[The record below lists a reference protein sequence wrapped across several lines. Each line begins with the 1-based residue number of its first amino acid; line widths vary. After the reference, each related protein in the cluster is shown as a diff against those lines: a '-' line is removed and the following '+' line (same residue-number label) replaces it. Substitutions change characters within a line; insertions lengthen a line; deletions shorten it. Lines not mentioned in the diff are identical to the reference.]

1 MKHILRLLVGACV
14 GLTLNA
20 SHAGAQWSTAHGQA
34 PLKAPHNGAFRD
46 RYAAAERLL
55 NAFEYA
61 DARRYEALWSESRAR
76 ASALEVHEFAR
87 LTRELFVDP
96 PRLRLAPGVVEREF
110 AKLVPEAVAMLAWH
124 RNLMRQ
130 AYDVLADPAL
140 KEADRNGR
148 IAELVAYYR
157 YRREA
162 AVSARPRSF
171 DALDGQFHS
180 LAFRREYPK
189 FNGLAWATRW
199 LTIALYESLVTGDSP
214 AERERLV
221 TAALDRFR
229 QLIRNPPETTP
240 YTMPLSPV
248 IAPAFARRFPEL
260 AAILD
265 NANMLQEV
273 FADILVAREVPRSA
287 KRQDILRAAN
297 LFRSDT
303 TFATTY
309 ETWLGAGALISANN
323 MGGLAVGFG
332 DSLPRPT
339 IVRGMSM
346 AGVMPRAA
354 APAAAEGGMAGMDH
368 GDMPGMSTTAAV
380 DVSGLDADALAMLV
394 QRMMADPVIRERVA
408 TDPAIRQLLG
418 DTAGVGRNAAA
429 ADMSGMDH
437 ANMPG
442 MSPAAAAN
450 PPAGP
455 PMTEAR
461 RQAIDFAV
469 QLLSDPAV
477 EARVQSDPEL
487 RKLWSDPD
495 VQRRLAELRRTP
507 PARSGAQPPS
517 PPRP

>member
-1 MKHILRLLVGACV
+1 MKHILGLLVGACV
-14 GLTLNA
+14 VLTLSA
-20 SHAGAQWSTAHGQA
+20 SDAGAQWSTAHAQA
-34 PLKAPHNGAFRD
+34 PLKTPHNGAFRE

-61 DARRYEALWSESRAR
+61 DARRYEALWGESRAR
-76 ASALEVHEFAR
+76 ASALEVDEFTR

-96 PRLRLAPGVVEREF
+96 PRLRVAPGAVEREF

-140 KEADRNGR
+140 KEADRDGR

-157 YRREA
+157 NRREV
-162 AVSARPRSF
+162 AVSVQPRSF

-199 LTIALYESLVTGDSP
+199 LTIALYESLVRGESP
-214 AERERLV
+214 ADRERLL
-221 TAALDRFR
+221 TATLDRFR

-240 YTMPLSPV
+240 FVMPLSPV

-260 AAILD
+260 AAMLD
-265 NANMLQEV
+265 NAHMLQEV

-287 KRQDILRAAN
+287 KRQEILRAAN

-303 TFATTY
+303 AFATPY

-323 MGGLAVGFG
+323 MGGMAVGFA

-339 IVRGMSM
+339 VVRGMSM

-354 APAAAEGGMAGMDH
+354 IVAAADGAMTGMDH
-368 GDMPGMSTTAAV
+368 GNMPGMSTSDAV
-380 DVSGLDADALAMLV
+380 DVSRLGTDDLAMLV
-394 QRMMADPVIRERVA
+394 QRMMADPVIRERVG
-408 TDPAIRQLLG
+408 TDPAIRRLLG
-418 DTAGVGRNAAA
+418 DTAARAGEASAG
-429 ADMSGMDH
+429 MSGMDH

-442 MSPAAAAN
+442 MSPTGNAN
-450 PPAGP
+450 QPAGP
-455 PMTEAR
+455 PLTRER
-461 RQAIDFAV
+461 REAIDFAV
-469 QLLSDPAV
+469 RLLSDPAV

-507 PARSGAQPPS
+507 PIRSGSPPPS

>member
-1 MKHILRLLVGACV
+1 MKHIVRLVVGA
-14 GLTLNA
+14 GMTMLA
-20 SHAGAQWSTAHGQA
+20 AFDAGAQWSTAYQQA
-34 PLKAPHNGAFRD
+34 PLKAPHNGAFRE
-46 RYAAAERLL
+46 RYAGAERLL

-61 DARRYEALWSESRAR
+61 DARRYEALWGESRAR
-76 ASALEVHEFAR
+76 TAALEVNELAR
-87 LTRELFVDP
+87 LTREMFVDP
-96 PRLRLAPGVVEREF
+96 PRLPVAPGVVDREF
-110 AKLVPEAVAMLAWH
+110 AKLVPEAIAMVAWH

-140 KEADRNGR
+140 TEANRDGR

-157 YRREA
+157 QRPEA
-162 AVSARPRSF
+162 AVSVRPRSF
-171 DALDGQFHS
+171 DALDAQFHS

-199 LTIALYESLVTGDSP
+199 LTIALYESLVRGETP
-214 AERERLV
+214 ADRDRLL
-221 TAALDRFR
+221 TATLDRFR

-240 YTMPLSPV
+240 YVMPLSPV

-265 NANMLQEV
+265 NAHMLQDV

-287 KRQDILRAAN
+287 KRQEILRAAN

-303 TFATTY
+303 AFATTY
-309 ETWLGAGALISANN
+309 ESWLGAGALISANN

-339 IVRGMSM
+339 VVRGMSM
-346 AGVMPRAA
+346 AGVMPRVPTA
-354 APAAAEGGMAGMDH
+354 AAAEGGMTGMDH
-368 GDMPGMSTTAAV
+368 GNMPGMDTTDAV
-380 DVSGLDADALAMLV
+380 DVSGLGTDALAMLV

-408 TDPAIRQLLG
+408 TDPTIRQLLG
-418 DTAGVGRNAAA
+418 DTAGGRAAA
-429 ADMSGMDH
+429 AAGMEGMDH

-442 MSPAAAAN
+442 MSPTATPAAGAA
-450 PPAGP
+450 
-455 PMTEAR
+455 MTAAR
-461 RQAIDFAV
+461 REAIDFAV
-469 QLLSDPAV
+469 RLLSDPAV

-507 PARSGAQPPS
+507 PVRSGSPRPS